1 MAVLVTRRSF
11 PVLVAL
17 ALAAGTAGPAR
28 ADIVLGF
35 DNLTDTASGLPVPQ
49 QYGGANF
56 SWSNFY
62 YINSAEF
69 NANNGSPSGF
79 GFGTVSAPAV
89 AYNFNGTAATLSSTS
104 PFNLISGYF
113 TGAWNDNLMLNVQAT
128 TGGYNVNQAL
138 SATAPTLVTFNFFGV
153 TSVTFMS
160 SGGTKH
166 AGFNGNGTQFVMD
179 NLDLSLLGS
188 SIPEP
193 SPLALGALAAALAGA
208 GRAAVLRARRAG
220 VVSPGNSLS

>member
-1 MAVLVTRRSF
+1 MTTTVSRRWFLGLVT
-11 PVLVAL
+11 L
-17 ALAAGTAGPAR
+17 ALAAGTAGRAR

-56 SWSNFY
+56 SWSNFF

-69 NANNGSPSGF
+69 NNNNGSPSGF

-89 AYNFNGTAATLSSTS
+89 AYNFNGNAATLSSTT
-104 PFNLISGYF
+104 PFNLISGFF
-113 TGAWNDNLMLNVQAT
+113 TGAWNDNLVLNVQAS
-128 TGGYNVNQAL
+128 TGGYNVTQTL
-138 SATAPTLVTFNFFGV
+138 SATAPTLVTFDFFGV
-153 TSVTFMS
+153 TSVTFTS
-160 SGGTKH
+160 SGGTHH

-179 NLDLSLLGS
+179 NLDLSLLGAA
-188 SIPEP
+188 IPEP

-208 GRAAVLRARRAG
+208 GRSAVHRGRRAG
-220 VVSPGNSLS
+220 RG